1 MEAEVNR
8 FVESLAKERRM
19 SAHTVSAYRSDL
31 DQFVAH
37 MEALGMTD
45 ANAVDRASLRSW
57 AVSLVEDAHL
67 KPASVNRK
75 LSAVR
80 SLYKY
85 LLREGVVA
93 NNPTTR
99 LRLQKVPK
107 RVPEFLAPAEMDR
120 LLDEAPYTDGAEG
133 QLERTVVDLLYHTGL
148 RRAEVVSLTM
158 RHADLGLRELKVH
171 GKRDKE
177 RIVPFAPALATRLR
191 EHIDVRLAAGILV
204 GPDSP
209 LVAEPDGRPLTA
221 NRLYT
226 IIKRCIGRVSS
237 RQKRS
242 PHVLRHTFATH
253 MLSNGA
259 DLNAIKELLG
269 HAGLAATQVYTHS
282 TIERLN
288 NVYRKAHPRA

>member
-1 MEAEVNR
+1 MNR
-8 FVESLAKERRM
+8 FVEYLAKERRM
-19 SAHTVSAYRSDL
+19 SAHTVLAYRNDL
-31 DQFVAH
+31 GQYIAH
-37 MEALGMTD
+37 MQALGMTD
-45 ANAVDRASLRSW
+45 AGAIDRAAVRSW

-67 KPASVNRK
+67 KPTSVNRK
-75 LSAVR
+75 MSAVR

-85 LLREGVVA
+85 LLREGVVDTD
-93 NNPTTR
+93 PTTR

-107 RVPEFLAPAEMDR
+107 RVPEFLAPAEMER
-120 LLDEAPYTDGAEG
+120 LLDQVPYSDGAEG

-148 RRAEVVSLTM
+148 RRSEVVGLAV
-158 RHADLGLRELKVH
+158 RDADLSQRELKIL
-171 GKRDKE
+171 GKRNKE
-177 RIVPFAPALATRLR
+177 RIVPFAPALATRLH
-191 EHIDVRLAAGILV
+191 EHMAVRIAAGVPV

-209 LVAEPDGRPLTA
+209 LVAEPDGRALTV

-226 IIKRCIGRVSS
+226 LVKRCIGRVST

-253 MLSNGA
+253 MLGNGA
-259 DLNAIKELLG
+259 DLNAIKELMG

>member
-8 FVESLAKERRM
+8 FVEYLAKERRM
-19 SAHTVSAYRSDL
+19 SAHTVLAYRNDL
-31 DQFVAH
+31 GQFVAH
-37 MEALGMTD
+37 MHALGITE
-45 ANAVDRASLRSW
+45 ANGADSQAVRSW
-57 AVSLVEDAHL
+57 AISLVEDVRI
-67 KPASVNRK
+67 KPTSVNRK

-85 LLREGVVA
+85 LLREGSVTTD
-93 NNPTTR
+93 PTTR

-107 RVPEFLAPAEMDR
+107 RLPEFLAPAEMDR
-120 LLDEAPYTDGAEG
+120 LLDQVPYSAGAEG
-133 QLERTVVDLLYHTGL
+133 QLERTVVELLYHTGL
-148 RRAEVVSLTM
+148 RRAEVVGLSV
-158 RHADLGLRELKVH
+158 RDADLAQRELKVL
-171 GKRDKE
+171 GKRNKE
-177 RIVPFAPALATRLR
+177 RIVPFAPALAARLR
-191 EHIDVRLAAGILV
+191 EHMGVRQAAGINV

-209 LVAEPDGRPLTA
+209 LVAEPDGRALTA

-226 IIKRCIGRVSS
+226 ITKRCLGRVSS

-253 MLSNGA
+253 MLGNGA
-259 DLNAIKELLG
+259 DLNAIKELMG